1 MNKALLVA
9 IEILNQYEGFETYDT
24 MIKANQDIYQ
34 IIDEAVQSVLPQAKA
49 FAESYKDDEV
59 IYVMSSWKHS

>member
-34 IIDEAVQSVLPQAKA
+34 IIEEAVQSVLHKH
-49 FAESYKDDEV
+49 
-59 IYVMSSWKHS
+59 KHSAERL